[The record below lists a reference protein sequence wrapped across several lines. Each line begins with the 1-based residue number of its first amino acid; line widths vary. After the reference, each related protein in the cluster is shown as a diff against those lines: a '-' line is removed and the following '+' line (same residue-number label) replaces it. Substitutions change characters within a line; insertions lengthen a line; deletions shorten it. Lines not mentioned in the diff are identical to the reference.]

1 MLRKIL
7 DSIVEACVEGFQWGF
22 NLGRYGNSKGPTES
36 KLQSDMNKNHK
47 SLAESIFNSSCM
59 TLNEIGIMYPTFFLI
74 KQNQFSPIMLAP
86 ESLKETNIQGYASM
100 VINIADDQ
108 NAEAMLFI
116 TEQWQVKRK
125 LTDDEIQDFESGKLM
140 PSLDPDRKEVL
151 CLIYFTAKGVI
162 RSLMGEIE
170 RGVDNTPFVRESK
183 WSDHEEIDNTI
194 FQPWR

>member
-7 DSIVEACVEGFQWGF
+7 DSIVEACLDGYKWGY
-22 NLGRYGNSKGPTES
+22 NLGRYGNSKGPPES
-36 KLQSDMNKNHK
+36 KLQSDMNESHK

-74 KQNQFSPIMLAP
+74 KQGQFMPVILSP
-86 ESLKETNIQGYASM
+86 ESLEETNLQGYASM
-100 VINIADDQ
+100 VMNVADDH

-125 LTDDEIQDFESGKLM
+125 LTDDEIHDFESGKFI

-151 CLIYFTAKGVI
+151 CLIYFTAEGITK
-162 RSLMGEIE
+162 SLMGEIE
-170 RGVDNTPFVRESK
+170 RGADNTPFVRESK
-183 WSDHEEIDNTI
+183 WSDHEEINDTI